1 MHITMGSLVC
11 VAGRIV
17 LCASSRKMIC
27 LKMEGKDKMTL
38 RECFTCKYLNRTC
51 ITGFLWVECELSD
64 KGMTEEEAA
73 AEGYPCWEA
82 NE

>member
-1 MHITMGSLVC
+1 
-11 VAGRIV
+11 
-17 LCASSRKMIC
+17 
-27 LKMEGKDKMTL
+27 MEGKDKMTL